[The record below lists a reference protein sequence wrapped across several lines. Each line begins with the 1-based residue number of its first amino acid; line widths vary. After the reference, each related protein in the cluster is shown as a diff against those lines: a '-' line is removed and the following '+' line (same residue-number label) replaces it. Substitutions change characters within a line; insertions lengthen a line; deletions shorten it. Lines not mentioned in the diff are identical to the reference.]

1 MNRGAKISAVLTPTH
16 YRQSVPLAQGDMEI
30 PYKVTV
36 DMSKSLKNTHLTDQL
51 MEFVKTLYSEPHS
64 PIVLGSFLAL
74 KQDWPKVAEN

>member
-1 MNRGAKISAVLTPTH
+1 
-16 YRQSVPLAQGDMEI
+16 MEI

-51 MEFVKTLYSEPHS
+51 MELVKTLYSEPHS
-64 PIVLGSFLAL
+64 PIALGSFLAL